1 MRCIEAHQVAA
12 VVGASL
18 RSPSTNSRSAL
29 LATRCKTPR
38 QTWTREL
45 SPACTLLPAGPGGRD
60 VEVTAP
66 TIRDSRSKASSA
78 RSTARSSDCRAA
90 TNLPA
95 LIHLNSKQTSN
106 QDDIFSES
114 VASETA
120 SLTHDVEHPVFSAPR
135 HHFAD
140 VDVDWRFDGVCVGRL
155 AVVLQRDVTS
165 AHLRAHRHCRCHL
178 LVFDQVEQCCH
189 VCSAKCCSPALHDCV
204 QEAALDG
211 CVAEARRLGSGLE
224 AQLDGRVADVW
235 RARLAFSDVCKNA
248 PKLKLSVKFPTT
260 VKHY

>member
-78 RSTARSSDCRAA
+78 RSTARSSDCPAA
-90 TNLPA
+90 TNLPEV
-95 LIHLNSKQTSN
+95 IHLNSEQTSN
-106 QDDIFSES
+106 QDDLVKVLPTKQRVSPMTWNIPSS
-114 VASETA
+114 VRHATTLLMWTSTGG
-120 SLTHDVEHPVFSAPR
+120 LTVSA
-135 HHFAD
+135 FAD
-140 VDVDWRFDGVCVGRL
+140 SRL
-155 AVVLQRDVTS
+155 S
-165 AHLRAHRHCRCHL
+165 
-178 LVFDQVEQCCH
+178 
-189 VCSAKCCSPALHDCV
+189 CSV
-204 QEAALDG
+204 M
-211 CVAEARRLGSGLE
+211 
-224 AQLDGRVADVW
+224 
-235 RARLAFSDVCKNA
+235 
-248 PKLKLSVKFPTT
+248 
-260 VKHY
+260 